1 LHPRRGFILIV
12 AGGAVAVTSLSM
24 LGYYGTIL
32 ITTIEDE
39 DKRKIQP
46 NGVIPFTANISNT
59 EQGAY
64 AVIFSDFSGLRPTVT
79 LRDPSN
85 QTIVGKAV
93 EPPLALEL
101 FTVTDEGNYT
111 LTLANPSSD
120 RVLEAFAILGSQ
132 EYVLNNSEIAAAAMT
147 TFALGSLLMGGI
159 AAAVSGAV
167 ITVIDKRRLGKM
179 KQFGDTSDL
188 V

>member
-1 LHPRRGFILIV
+1 M
-12 AGGAVAVTSLSM
+12 AVTSFSM
-24 LGYYGTIL
+24 LGYYGVIL

-46 NGVIPFTANISNT
+46 NGMIPFTANISNT

-64 AVIFSDFSGLRPTVT
+64 AVVFSDFTGVRPMVT

-85 QTIVGKAV
+85 QTVVARAV
-93 EPPLALEL
+93 DPPVALGL
-101 FTVTDEGNYT
+101 FTVADEGIYT
-111 LTLANPSSD
+111 LTLSNPSSD
-120 RVLEAFAILGSQ
+120 QVLEAFALLGSQ
-132 EYVLNNSEIAAAAMT
+132 EYVLNNSEIGAAVMT

-159 AAAVSGAV
+159 AAAVAGVV